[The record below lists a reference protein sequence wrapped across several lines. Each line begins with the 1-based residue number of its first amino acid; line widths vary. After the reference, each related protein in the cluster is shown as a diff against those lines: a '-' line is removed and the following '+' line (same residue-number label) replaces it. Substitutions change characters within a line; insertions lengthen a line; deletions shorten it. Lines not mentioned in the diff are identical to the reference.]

1 MGSPGARRVGRPQAG
16 VGVEA
21 GPRVAVARLF
31 LEMLHRE
38 REPDWAE
45 RVQASIPPARTA
57 RLNRM
62 KVLLRRVDG
71 NLMKELSL
79 LKEFYHKEGRCVLR
93 FG

>member
-1 MGSPGARRVGRPQAG
+1 M
-16 VGVEA
+16 
-21 GPRVAVARLF
+21 RVAVAKLL

-45 RVQASIPPARTA
+45 RVQANIAPSRAT

-62 KVLLRRVDG
+62 QIVLRRVGG
-71 NLMKELSL
+71 NLMKLLSL
-79 LKEFYHKEGRCVLR
+79 LKEFYHKEGRRMLS